1 MWLPMWVDENMN
13 NKNQHDLGIGES
25 SSLRFSRI
33 NKQGNEVLLEAIC
46 VPVSNGGNILKIFK
60 IANDVTAARQEETKL
75 SNVQRSLDKSMVMI
89 RFFVTGVIEEV
100 NENFSMRSAMMGYT
114 L

>member
-25 SSLRFSRI
+25 SSLTFSRI
-33 NKQGNEVLLEAIC
+33 NKQGNEALLEAIC
-46 VPVSNGGNILKIFK
+46 VPVSNGGNIRKIFK
-60 IANDVTAARQEETKL
+60 IANDVTAARQAETKL

-100 NENFSMRSAMMGYT
+100 NENFSMRSAMMGYI

>member
-13 NKNQHDLGIGES
+13 NKNQHDLGIGKS
-25 SSLRFSRI
+25 SSLTFSRI

>member
-1 MWLPMWVDENMN
+1 MN

-33 NKQGNEVLLEAIC
+33 NKQGNKVLLEAIC

-60 IANDVTAARQEETKL
+60 IANDVTAARQAETKL

>member
-1 MWLPMWVDENMN
+1 MN

>member
-1 MWLPMWVDENMN
+1 MWVDENMN

-25 SSLRFSRI
+25 SSLTFSRI

-46 VPVSNGGNILKIFK
+46 FPVSNGGNILKIFK
-60 IANDVTAARQEETKL
+60 IANDVTAARQAETKL

>member
-33 NKQGNEVLLEAIC
+33 NKQGNKVLLEAIC

>member
-33 NKQGNEVLLEAIC
+33 NKQGNKVLLEAIC

-60 IANDVTAARQEETKL
+60 IANDVTAARQAETKL

>member
-33 NKQGNEVLLEAIC
+33 NKQGNKVLLEAIC

-60 IANDVTAARQEETKL
+60 IANDVTAARQAETKL
-75 SNVQRSLDKSMVMI
+75 SNVQRSLDKSMMMI